1 MKKLGLLFI
10 CTTLIIAL
18 GCKEEETVTAPPET
32 LSPALGLYSITGDG
46 QVSLGWYTSNY
57 EEKFNGYLI
66 YQYDGEYSGE
76 ASVDSI
82 PAGFEIVDTVE
93 ISGDPPVTVSRTID
107 GLDNGD
113 TYSFLVVAAMDD
125 WGTIS
130 YTSNIIHDTPR
141 HEVKSF
147 VLSKTPGTPSTDSC
161 AIKFSNTA
169 PYIIKT
175 IKTDADASIKWEA
188 FDAGAGTRSGFCG
201 CSDGNQIQ
209 CLGFMSE
216 WDLADE
222 APSTQGGDY
231 PDWNFS
237 ATALKHYVYA
247 IRVQV
252 GTEIHYGKIYVENIT
267 GDPADASDV
276 ATLWVAYQPDPNNP
290 EYK

>member
-66 YQYDGEYSGE
+66 YQYYGEYSGE

-147 VLSKTPGTPSTDSC
+147 VLSKPDSC
-161 AIKFSNTA
+161 AIKFSNTD
-169 PYIIKT
+169 PYFSKT
-175 IKTDADASIKWEA
+175 YREDPTASIKWES
-188 FDAGAGTRSGFCG
+188 FDAGTGWRSGFCA
-201 CSDGNQIQ
+201 CDTLNQIQ
-209 CLGFMSE
+209 CLGFMSD
-216 WDLADE
+216 WDFADE
-222 APSTQGGDY
+222 APSTQEEDY
-231 PDWNFS
+231 PYWRFS
-237 ATALKHYVYA
+237 TAALENYVYA

>member
-18 GCKEEETVTAPPET
+18 GCKEEEEVVAPEK
-32 LSPALGLYSITGDG
+32 LSPPLGLYSITGDG
-46 QVSLGWYTSNY
+46 KVSLGWYTSNY
-57 EEKFNGYLI
+57 EENFKGYLI
-66 YQYDGEYSGE
+66 YQYEGEYSEE
-76 ASVDSI
+76 ASGASVPD
-82 PAGFEIVDTVE
+82 GFELIDTVE
-93 ISGDPPVTVSRTID
+93 ITGTPSVTENVIVD

-161 AIKFSNTA
+161 AIKFSNIIA

-175 IKTDADASIKWEA
+175 IKTDSDASIKWEA

-201 CSDGNQIQ
+201 CSEGNQIQ

-222 APSTQGGDY
+222 APSTQEEDY
-231 PDWNFS
+231 PHWNFS
-237 ATALKHYVYA
+237 ATALEHYVYA